1 MAGAALLRVED
12 VDRLTGTQKAAIVCM
27 ALGTEAAAGVTGRLA
42 PEEVEA
48 ISFEIARLGHVAGPV
63 ADAVLAEWLQVTR
76 AAESITEGGVEY
88 AREILEAVF
97 GPTRASLILK
107 RIQDQLADN
116 AGLHRL
122 RNADPQQ
129 LGNMLRGEHPQTVA
143 LILAHLEPQHTAAVL
158 KEIGTGLG
166 SEVVYRMARMEK
178 VAPEMLQLIE
188 RSLGNEDLSMTQGMS
203 ASGGPA
209 AVAAVLN
216 LVSPTLEKE
225 LMEGVTERDSELSEQ
240 IKNLMFVFED
250 IATLDD
256 RGIQRLLRE
265 VDSKELALALKAA
278 SDVLRGKILGAM
290 SQRAVAALK
299 EEMEFL
305 GPVRMRDVETAQSN
319 VVAQVRRLEEAGEIV
334 VAEAAADDLVVG

>member
-1 MAGAALLRVED
+1 MAGSSLLRVED
-12 VDRLTGTQKAAIVCM
+12 VNRLSGTQKAAIVCM
-27 ALGTEAAAGVTGRLA
+27 ALGTEMAAGVTSKLT
-42 PEEVEA
+42 PDEVEA
-48 ISFEIARLGHVAGPV
+48 ISFEIARMEHVAAPV
-63 ADAVLAEWLQVTR
+63 ADAVLAEWLQVIR

-97 GPTRASLILK
+97 GATRASLILK
-107 RIQDQLADN
+107 RIQDQLADT

-158 KEIGTGLG
+158 KEIGLPLG

-178 VAPEMLQLIE
+178 VSPEMLQLIE
-188 RSLGNEDLSMTQGMS
+188 RSLGSEDLSITQGMS

-225 LMEGVTERDSELSEQ
+225 LMEGVTARDRVLSDQ

-250 IATLDD
+250 ISTLDD
-256 RGIQRLLRE
+256 RAIQRLLRE
-265 VDSKELALALKAA
+265 IDSKELALALKAA
-278 SDVLRGKILGAM
+278 SDTLKGKILGAM
-290 SQRAVAALK
+290 SQRAVAALQ

-305 GPVRMRDVETAQSN
+305 GPVRMRDVEAAQAN
-319 VVAQVRRLEEAGEIV
+319 VVTQVRKLEEAGEIV
-334 VAEAAADDLVVG
+334 ITAAADDLVIG